1 MGGIYLKVGCDKEF
15 IVIWLIKLKEL
26 MSFDFYFYGSVVP
39 RAMALGGA
47 YYFFV
52 PNVAPIQGWC

>member
-1 MGGIYLKVGCDKEF
+1 MTKNLLFNYG

-26 MSFDFYFYGSVVP
+26 MSFDFDFYGSVVP
-39 RAMALGGA
+39 RAMALGGV

-52 PNVAPIQGWC
+52 PNVAPIQGWS